1 MSTLNYLKD
10 FNLRRSLPLGKQ
22 IYEKLRDK
30 IIYTE
35 LFPLTEIYESDLA
48 KKLNVSRTPIRD
60 ALKKLENDGLVETIP
75 QVKSVVSK
83 INVKTIKEANHV
95 RSLLET
101 DIVNELSNTI
111 NQKQIKELRV
121 INNNFKKSAKNNFY
135 KKAYY
140 YDNLLHQKLAI
151 FSNKKLSW
159 KIISQINSQ
168 IDRIRNIS
176 YTYKGNNNFGPLE
189 AGKDHDKIIDEISN
203 KNSKLAIKIMKKHIM
218 SLERYVIF
226 IKQQKTLKNYLK

>member
-111 NQKQIKELRV
+111 NQK
-121 INNNFKKSAKNNFY
+121 Y
-135 KKAYY
+135 KY
-140 YDNLLHQKLAI
+140 
-151 FSNKKLSW
+151 
-159 KIISQINSQ
+159 
-168 IDRIRNIS
+168 
-176 YTYKGNNNFGPLE
+176 
-189 AGKDHDKIIDEISN
+189 
-203 KNSKLAIKIMKKHIM
+203 
-218 SLERYVIF
+218 
-226 IKQQKTLKNYLK
+226 

>member
-1 MSTLNYLKD
+1 MSTMNYTKD
-10 FNLRRSLPLGKQ
+10 FNLKRSLPLGKQ

-48 KKLNVSRTPIRD
+48 KKLNVSRTPVRD

-83 INVKTIKEANHV
+83 INIQSIREVNNI
-95 RSLLET
+95 RSILET
-101 DIVNELSNTI
+101 DIVNILSKKI
-111 NQKQIKELRV
+111 NQKQISELTK

-135 KKAYY
+135 KKTYY
-140 YDNLLHQKLAI
+140 YDNLFHQKLAF
-151 FSNKKLSW
+151 FSNKTLSW
-159 KIISQINSQ
+159 KIINQINSQ

-176 YTYKGNNNFGPLE
+176 YTHKGDNNFGPME
-189 AGKDHDKIIDEISN
+189 AGKDHDKIIKYLSD
-203 KNSKLAIKIMKKHIM
+203 KNSKLAIKMMKKHIL
-218 SLERYVIF
+218 SLERYVVF
-226 IKQQKTLKNYLK
+226 IQQEKTLKNYLK

>member
-1 MSTLNYLKD
+1 MSTLNYTKD
-10 FNLRRSLPLGKQ
+10 FNLKRSLPLGKQ
-22 IYEKLRDK
+22 IYDKLRDK

-35 LFPLTEIYESDLA
+35 LFPLTEIFESDLA
-48 KKLNVSRTPIRD
+48 NKLNVSRTPIRD

-83 INVKTIKEANHV
+83 INVKTIREANHI

-101 DIVNELSNTI
+101 DVVKELSNKI
-111 NQKQIKELRV
+111 NQKQLKELTT

-135 KKAYY
+135 KKAFY
-140 YDNLLHQKLAI
+140 YDNLFHQKLAI

-176 YTYKGNNNFGPLE
+176 YTHKCKNNFGPLE
-189 AGKDHDKIIDEISN
+189 AGKDHDKIIDYISN
-203 KNSKLAIKIMKKHIM
+203 KNSRLASKTMEKHVM

-226 IKQQKTLKNYLK
+226 IQQEKTLKNYLK

>member
-1 MSTLNYLKD
+1 MSTLNYIKD
-10 FNLRRSLPLGKQ
+10 FNLNRTKPLGNQ

-30 IIYTE
+30 IIHTE

-48 KKLNVSRTPIRD
+48 NKLKVSRTPIRD

-83 INVKTIKEANHV
+83 INIQSIREVNNI

-101 DIVNELSNTI
+101 DIVNDLAKEITK
-111 NQKQIKELRV
+111 KQISELTK
-121 INNNFKKSAKNNFY
+121 INNNFKKCARINLH
-135 KKAYY
+135 KKSYY
-140 YDNLLHQKLAI
+140 FDNLFHQKLAS
-151 FSNKKLSW
+151 FSKKKLSW

-176 YTYKGNNNFGPLE
+176 YTHKGKNNFGPLE
-189 AGKDHDKIIDEISN
+189 AGKDHDEIIKYLSE
-203 KNSKLAIKIMKKHIM
+203 KNSKLAIKIMKKHIL
-218 SLERYVIF
+218 SLERYVVF
-226 IKQQKTLKNYLK
+226 IQQEKTLKNYLK